1 MILGYYHDFKTSEVN
16 SYNNARDFSVISGIP
31 IVKKDMGQQR
41 QALKR
46 KRVEIISM
54 QIFKLRISNVKVAK
68 YIISECTQER
78 SHIVTIF
85 ATKFLYQNII
95 L

>member
-16 SYNNARDFSVISGIP
+16 SYNIARDFSVISGAP

-46 KRVEIISM
+46 KRVEIIS
-54 QIFKLRISNVKVAK
+54 
-68 YIISECTQER
+68 
-78 SHIVTIF
+78 
-85 ATKFLYQNII
+85 
-95 L
+95 